1 VIGGSVLLI
10 GLIVVG
16 RWLVIKGKRGNLKL
30 ETSDVPKAKTG
41 KSQKSANDLLAEDS
55 LSEPFKKSR

>member
-1 VIGGSVLLI
+1 M
-10 GLIVVG
+10 
-16 RWLVIKGKRGNLKL
+16 IKGKRGNLKL